1 MLKSENLLEIAL
13 KLSKDISPTHRFSS
27 LELDE
32 NDVWIINNDDVL
44 KATEPENI
52 EAFIRAILRAHSRII
67 PTNLSADLLMA
78 HLNLMAPTLPL
89 DFLPIVGDALAQK
102 IPTATLLS
110 KRLDLAIT
118 LSERRKNATSNEN
131 LAWDIGYDTHIG
143 RRKSWYSQTNQDNFF
158 YAVHDQTALFL
169 VADGISTS
177 TAGSGDIASK
187 IAVHVANHFWEKHK
201 AEYETMSQDK
211 LIRNIYIILENINYN
226 ICETAK
232 QYAPDGIEK
241 EIPMGTTMVLG
252 IAQGPKIT
260 LATLGDSRIYAL
272 LESGIAQVTGDQNV
286 RGEKLR
292 HHIPLESEREGSA
305 LLRYLGRFNPDSSE
319 SEMLPPDII
328 TFNLLPKE
336 ALVFCSDGVTDFI
349 SGDYYSCNQAIVEAS
364 LAKDPMQICWELT
377 RLANQGGGGDNITS
391 IFARLCH
398 L

>member
-1 MLKSENLLEIAL
+1 MLKSENLLEVAL
-13 KLSKDISPTHRFSS
+13 ELSKSISATLRFSS
-27 LELDE
+27 LEKDE
-32 NDVWIINNDDVL
+32 ADRWIINNDDVL
-44 KATEPENI
+44 QSTEPENI
-52 EAFIRAILRAHSRII
+52 EAFIRSILRAHSRII
-67 PTNLSADLLMA
+67 PTNLSSDLLMA
-78 HLNLMAPTLPL
+78 HLNLMAPTLPI
-89 DFLPIVGDALAQK
+89 DFIPIIGDALAQK
-102 IPTATLLS
+102 IPTADLLHKRLSLALELS
-110 KRLDLAIT
+110 KKRELV
-118 LSERRKNATSNEN
+118 ETSEN

-187 IAVHVANHFWEKHK
+187 VAVHVVNHFWEKHK
-201 AEYETMSQDK
+201 TEYETMSQDQ
-211 LIRNIYIILENINYN
+211 LIRNIYVILENINYN

-232 QYAPDGIEK
+232 QYAPDGIDK
-241 EIPMGTTMVLG
+241 EIPMGTTIVLG
-252 IAQGPKIT
+252 VAQGPKVT

-328 TFNLLPKE
+328 TFNMLPQE
-336 ALVFCSDGVTDFI
+336 ALLFCSDGVTDFI
-349 SGDYYSCNQAIVEAS
+349 SGDHHSCSQTIIEAS

-391 IFARLCH
+391 IFARLC
-398 L
+398 LL